1 MSIMIDERVDIKEE
15 LKAPSK
21 FNTFA
26 INNDLTAFDEVVY
39 ILVHALNMSPSVA
52 AELTMKVD
60 REGRAKL
67 NPRPLSRGLAQIQ
80 LDKLNQTKVDLAQIS
95 PARRVQIMALKFEM
109 KEE

>member
-1 MSIMIDERVDIKEE
+1 MSVITEERVDVKEG
-15 LKAPSK
+15 LKSPPK

-26 INNDLTAFDEVVY
+26 INNDLTSFDEVVY
-39 ILVHALNMSPSVA
+39 ILVHALNMNSSVA

-80 LDKLNQTKVDLAQIS
+80 LDKLNETKVHLAQIS
-95 PARRVQIMALKFEM
+95 PSRRVQIMALKFEI